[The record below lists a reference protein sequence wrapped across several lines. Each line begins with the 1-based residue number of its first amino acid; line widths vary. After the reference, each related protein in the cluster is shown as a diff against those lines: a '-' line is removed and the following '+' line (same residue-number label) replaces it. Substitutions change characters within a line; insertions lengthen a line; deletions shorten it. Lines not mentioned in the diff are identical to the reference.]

1 MGEACQRY
9 THTYLADNAKTMKLR
24 KSPFHK
30 NTNPLETEDG
40 QYSFYEVTM
49 KPKKVT
55 DDKPVVMAAAI
66 LSNSKLHFLKFIYE
80 VVFKFF
86 KPGSYRL
93 CFCDTD
99 SIAIGIFFFIFIL
112 FFSNFKRFPV
122 RSNRKTGPGKKI

>member
-1 MGEACQRY
+1 
-9 THTYLADNAKTMKLR
+9 
-24 KSPFHK
+24 
-30 NTNPLETEDG
+30 
-40 QYSFYEVTM
+40 M

-93 CFCDTD
+93 CYCDTD

-112 FFSNFKRFPV
+112 FFQILSVFRFGRTERPV
-122 RSNRKTGPGKKI
+122 PGRKYEIRTFTGYKTVNA